1 MWNDGCFFLRRL
13 DVDLPRG
20 VRDSCML
27 GCEKKHPFSETEDG
41 DWWSVVPQ
49 LNLDLEQ
56 ACGAVPFQK

>member
-41 DWWSVVPQ
+41 GVVECRASVEPY
-49 LNLDLEQ
+49 LEQ
-56 ACGAVPFQK
+56 ACGAVRFQK